1 LHINNQNKIPN
12 SNLWQGYYTFIINK
26 KKMIMKKFIATICL
40 AIVTCIAFAQNK
52 PLPTTMVRD
61 VKGKKIAFNKAFEPG
76 KVTIVSFW
84 ATWCIPCKQEIKTI
98 KTKLPDWQ
106 KQAPDLNYMA
116 VSIDDARDAAT
127 VKTYATA
134 QGWTFPVLLDPN
146 SDLKR
151 SLNFS
156 NVPYTIIVDK
166 TGNIAFMH
174 IGYEEGGEEEIFAK
188 ALELTKK

>member
-1 LHINNQNKIPN
+1 
-12 SNLWQGYYTFIINK
+12 
-26 KKMIMKKFIATICL
+26 MKKIFSIL
-40 AIVTCIAFAQNK
+40 AAIILCINAMAQNK
-52 PLPTTMVRD
+52 KLPTTNVRD
-61 VKGKKIAFNKAFEPG
+61 INGKKIAFNKAFEAG

-84 ATWCIPCKQEIKTI
+84 ATWCIPCKQEIKAI

-106 KQAPDLNYMA
+106 KQNADINYA
-116 VSIDDARDAAT
+116 VVSIDDARAAAA

-156 NVPYTIIVDK
+156 NVPFAIIIDK
-166 TGNIAFMH
+166 EGNIAYMH
-174 IGYEEGGEEEIFAK
+174 TGYEEGGENELFEK
-188 ALELTKK
+188 ALALAIAK